1 MLRALQEVYGATR
14 LQGESAV
21 TAPPFFANA
30 GRGKEVFWGSSDGPT
45 DFLWESLD
53 EDGRKECERV
63 MSERRDWIVWSRTR
77 PGRKKDEVRGFKTK
91 GKAHFEGRA
100 QKRDENRQSP
110 CEDNMSEDEME
121 EEHQDQEKTRGRACR
136 QGE

>member
-1 MLRALQEVYGATR
+1 
-14 LQGESAV
+14 
-21 TAPPFFANA
+21 
-30 GRGKEVFWGSSDGPT
+30 
-45 DFLWESLD
+45 
-53 EDGRKECERV
+53 

-91 GKAHFEGRA
+91 GKALFEGRA

-136 QGE
+136 QRGWWKRGAIETCVNSAGMTA

>member
-1 MLRALQEVYGATR
+1 MEPGEMWTIAGSIWHHLSKCTLRREKELRALIYQEVNYQNQVEAEGYRSPTWRMLRALQEVHGATR

-45 DFLWESLD
+45 VFLWESLD

-63 MSERRDWIVWSRTR
+63 
-77 PGRKKDEVRGFKTK
+77 
-91 GKAHFEGRA
+91 
-100 QKRDENRQSP
+100 
-110 CEDNMSEDEME
+110 
-121 EEHQDQEKTRGRACR
+121 
-136 QGE
+136 